1 MFNRKSPQS
10 SSGSSGTGGQAS
22 SPLIRSSASVAGP
35 ANIRQPSTPATVV
48 EPPSHTPSPAVPH
61 FTGALTANLTTFFN
75 PNTTVG
81 RLIARG
87 EATIQARNQNRR
99 PGDPSGEAGPFNSQ
113 PAEPSWSLDAFS
125 CSPSGGRSNSNP
137 SNSNPSYGVN
147 ITQRPPAV
155 QRGARTFLRSSRNRI
170 RIEDSPRVSLGPSPL
185 ARSESA
191 DQVLAP
197 GSPIVLQDPTFSPRA
212 SRVAGGLRGAHGK
225 ITRSLP
231 MAHGNSTPKGSRRNN
246 AVPAVSQASTTQVLP
261 PPPPRAN
268 NTSQQQPNPPA
279 AAGLWNQAT
288 PPFRPSRAAISN
300 IYPTLD
306 PSSPRFLPSAAV
318 PPLFANR
325 HPEPI
330 APLRLPTVPGQPPA
344 SPWQPSPWQPEESY
358 PVPPPTR
365 LARPTR
371 SEASS
376 PDDLEHQLEQ
386 LEQQQREQLE
396 VIQQRAWDLEG
407 WQRQQDI
414 AFAQHQPPDDE
425 QRELWRQQSEERLRQ
440 WGEHPGSSSG
450 LAPATQRLTP
460 GGGNF
465 YHERNGAIVRPAP
478 MVDPFVGQDGGAGS
492 GMLQPATWTIC
503 YPPTLWTQGGRHG
516 ENQEKRRKRA
526 AKDSPTPGA
535 YAEASGEE
543 RMLGERRGEASSV
556 EPESV
561 SDTPKAEKKQVLKKQ
576 VKKKKDAEED
586 KE

>member
-10 SSGSSGTGGQAS
+10 SSGSSGTGGRNSQAS
-22 SPLIRSSASVAGP
+22 SPFIRSPASAAGP
-35 ANIRQPSTPATVV
+35 ANIRQPSTPATIV

-61 FTGALTANLTTFFN
+61 FNGALTANLTTFVN

-87 EATIQARNQNRR
+87 EATIQARNQNRQ
-99 PGDPSGEAGPFNSQ
+99 PGDHSGEAGPSNSQ
-113 PAEPSWSLDAFS
+113 PAESSWSLDPFS
-125 CSPSGGRSNSNP
+125 FSSSSGGRSDSNP
-137 SNSNPSYGVN
+137 SNSNPSNGFN
-147 ITQRPPAV
+147 LTQPPPAV
-155 QRGARTFLRSSRNRI
+155 RRGARTFLRSSRNRI

-197 GSPIVLQDPTFSPRA
+197 GSPIVLEDPTFSPRA
-212 SRVAGGLRGAHGK
+212 SRRVGVLGGAHGN
-225 ITRSLP
+225 TTVPSGSRSMP
-231 MAHGNSTPKGSRRNN
+231 MAHNNSTPGGPRRNN
-246 AVPAVSQASTTQVLP
+246 IIVPVVSQAPMAPPPLP
-261 PPPPRAN
+261 PLPAN
-268 NTSQQQPNPPA
+268 DTTEQQPNPPA

-300 IYPTLD
+300 IYPTTD
-306 PSSPRFLPSAAV
+306 ASPRLLPSATV

-330 APLRLPTVPGQPPA
+330 APLHLPGQQPPA
-344 SPWQPSPWQPEESY
+344 SPWQPSPWEPEQSH
-358 PVPPPTR
+358 PVTPPTQ
-365 LARPTR
+365 LARPQ
-371 SEASS
+371 SSHSS

-414 AFAQHQPPDDE
+414 AFAVHQRPDEE
-425 QRELWRQQSEERLRQ
+425 QRELWRQQSEQRMRQ
-440 WGEHPGSSSG
+440 RGEQAGGSG
-450 LAPATQRLTP
+450 GFGPATQRSTP
-460 GGGNF
+460 GGGHF
-465 YHERNGAIVRPAP
+465 YYERHGSVVRPAP
-478 MVDPFVGQDGGAGS
+478 MVDPFVGQEGGAGS
-492 GMLQPATWTIC
+492 GVVQPATWTIC
-503 YPPTLWTQGGRHG
+503 YPPSLWTQGGRHG

-526 AKDSPTPGA
+526 AKESPTPGA
-535 YAEASGEE
+535 YDEGSGEE
-543 RMLGERRGEASSV
+543 RMLGERGEASSV

-561 SDTPKAEKKQVLKKQ
+561 SDTPKAEKGKADEKKE
-576 VKKKKDAEED
+576 AEEE